1 MMKLRA
7 MLVAREREKKCMM
20 KMHTDGAAL
29 YKYLAHIKFLKTL
42 QHFLPQ
48 MMKKHVATHRDVHLT
63 MKCRG
68 LLVASEREKKHERDK
83 IAKPHMKPNIIS
95 HVTLLSES

>member
-29 YKYLAHIKFLKTL
+29 YKYLAHIKFFKDTLALPSIDDEKTCC
-42 QHFLPQ
+42 
-48 MMKKHVATHRDVHLT
+48 D
-63 MKCRG
+63 
-68 LLVASEREKKHERDK
+68 S
-83 IAKPHMKPNIIS
+83 
-95 HVTLLSES
+95 